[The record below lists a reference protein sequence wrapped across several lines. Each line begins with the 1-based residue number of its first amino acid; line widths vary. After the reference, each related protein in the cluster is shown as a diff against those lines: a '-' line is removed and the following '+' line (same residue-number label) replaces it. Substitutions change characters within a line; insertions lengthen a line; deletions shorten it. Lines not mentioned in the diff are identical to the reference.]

1 VTLTGEYTWRTA
13 PLGELLPWQAH
24 WVRALKPC
32 TLIVPPLGTT
42 RSRAESTDN
51 PRVTPQ
57 ARDGWL
63 LRLVVRSGDR
73 EDANNFI
80 GVSTQ
85 ARDELD
91 SQDVEKPP
99 SFQSYVQLRVV
110 EPRSRAALAQDL
122 RRAGKRPMQWELEV
136 VTDQPGAEVTLRW
149 QQEIPLPA
157 GMRLTLHDQLTGQRI
172 SMNRQSAYTFRTDE
186 NSRRRF
192 IVEAQPA
199 RLSQL
204 RITNMSVASTR
215 GNQVTI
221 QYALNAAAS
230 VQVLV
235 QDASGKTVARL
246 TGGTRS
252 AGLNTVTWTGRTDS
266 GIAVPPG
273 TYQIQVIA
281 TNEEGEIAR
290 AVRPLVLTR

>member
-1 VTLTGEYTWRTA
+1 
-13 PLGELLPWQAH
+13 
-24 WVRALKPC
+24 
-32 TLIVPPLGTT
+32 
-42 RSRAESTDN
+42 
-51 PRVTPQ
+51 
-57 ARDGWL
+57 
-63 LRLVVRSGDR
+63 
-73 EDANNFI
+73 
-80 GVSTQ
+80 
-85 ARDELD
+85 
-91 SQDVEKPP
+91 
-99 SFQSYVQLRVV
+99 
-110 EPRSRAALAQDL
+110 
-122 RRAGKRPMQWELEV
+122 
-136 VTDQPGAEVTLRW
+136 
-149 QQEIPLPA
+149 
-157 GMRLTLHDQLTGQRI
+157 
-172 SMNRQSAYTFRTDE
+172 MNRQSAYTFRTDE

-204 RITNMSVASTR
+204 RITNMSVARTR

-273 TYQIQVIA
+273 TYQIQIIA
-281 TNEEGEIAR
+281 TNEDGEVAR